1 MSGNASFI
9 FEACSGEYFLADS
22 CDFMQFEDGAHGVD
36 VGLKEL
42 EVYVLVTTQGINFF
56 EFVIEL
62 ESDFV
67 VVQCVAFDVLE
78 FLPNKSMNFETFR
91 LLFGDLIDNN
101 FPSVKLLSILEFLI
115 QNLDLLS
122 GLLAEDG

>member
-1 MSGNASFI
+1 M
-9 FEACSGEYFLADS
+9 ADS

-62 ESDFV
+62 KSDFV
-67 VVQCVAFDVLE
+67 VVQCVAFNVLE

-91 LLFGDLIDNN
+91 LLFGDLIDIN
-101 FPSVKLLSILEFLI
+101 FPSVKLLSILELLI

-122 GLLAEDG
+122 GFLAEDG